1 MDTLKSAVNNHT
13 LSGVEGLSFLQTINH
28 HARTSAFYLYL
39 PFMNRYT
46 PSFSVLS
53 KFIVASALFMLLFTF
68 SSCEKE
74 EPQGPSS
81 DYYITYTWEGD
92 AEYIITYWLQSTDR
106 QYVSLNTGSAANQG
120 SYTSPV
126 ISHANDLN
134 LAVKTAI
141 QYTSNECANVQMTLY
156 RDSLPVLT
164 RDYIMGNPDNQNCTG
179 ENFRQATYTP

>member
-1 MDTLKSAVNNHT
+1 MLYVNNHT
-13 LSGVEGLSFLQTINH
+13 LPNVHHPLHFINNYMLSRNICV
-28 HARTSAFYLYL
+28 YLYL
-39 PFMNRYT
+39 AFMNRYT
-46 PSFSVLS
+46 FPFSKLS
-53 KFIVASALFMLLFTF
+53 NYFVALSLTLFLFTLP
-68 SSCEKE
+68 SCEE
-74 EPQGPSS
+74 EEQPGPSS
-81 DYYITYTWEGD
+81 DFYVTYTWEGD

-106 QYVSLNTGSAANQG
+106 QYVSLNTGVASNQG
-120 SYTSPV
+120 SYTSPI